1 MNRQPSQRT
10 REQVIRSLHNLQ
22 GHYPG
27 LAGDRVASF
36 RFRPDGRLLV
46 GWGGDEE
53 GSEAESG
60 ALHPATAAS
69 SSSSS
74 SAAPNLSMDGEDLGP
89 MSLDEQEAQRAAF
102 AQFERENELRRA
114 RQQHGG
120 HRPEDEDDDGAS
132 AAASGSTGGLWNMLG
147 GALRRHVDNAG
158 QGVPFP
164 LSVMLDPAQ
173 VRQRLGEGGGA
184 GGGTIVGHD
193 LGDGRGMRF
202 SFSSSSGGH
211 PTFFGFRR
219 RPLQQAELDVDNLD
233 YEQLLQLEE
242 ALGSVKPKIKAAE
255 RGQIEALPVR
265 EWHKKPTSSVAGS
278 AAAASSSASA
288 AAAAAAPSPAAAAAA
303 ADQGEECSIC
313 MCEFEEGDAVKTLPC
328 FHSFHAASVTQPL
341 SLSRYP
347 TVTDASSL
355 AHVQLSV
362 HGSHSHCSSVSRG
375 FLLLFFPARLLA
387 LFREI
392 DSSMHT
398 R

>member
-36 RFRPDGRLLV
+36 RFKPDGRLLV
-46 GWGGDEE
+46 GWDGDEE
-53 GSEAESG
+53 EHEAESG
-60 ALHPATAAS
+60 APHPAAAAS

-74 SAAPNLSMDGEDLGP
+74 SSSAAAPSLSMDGEDLGP

-114 RQQHGG
+114 RQQQQQQHGG
-120 HRPEDEDDDGAS
+120 HHPEDEEDDGAS

-173 VRQRLGEGGGA
+173 VRQRLGEGGGGGR

-202 SFSSSSGGH
+202 SFSSSSSGGH
-211 PTFFGFRR
+211 PAFFGFRR

-265 EWHKKPTSSVAGS
+265 EWHKKPASSAAAGS
-278 AAAASSSASA
+278 AAASSSSASA
-288 AAAAAAPSPAAAAAA
+288 AAAAAPSLAAAAAA

-328 FHSFHAASVTQPL
+328 FHSFHAASVHTNSF
-341 SLSRYP
+341 SLDSRRW
-347 TVTDASSL
+347 
-355 AHVQLSV
+355 Q
-362 HGSHSHCSSVSRG
+362 R
-375 FLLLFFPARLLA
+375 RL
-387 LFREI
+387 I
-392 DSSMHT
+392 
-398 R
+398 

>member
-1 MNRQPSQRT
+1 
-10 REQVIRSLHNLQ
+10 
-22 GHYPG
+22 
-27 LAGDRVASF
+27 
-36 RFRPDGRLLV
+36 
-46 GWGGDEE
+46 
-53 GSEAESG
+53 
-60 ALHPATAAS
+60 
-69 SSSSS
+69 
-74 SAAPNLSMDGEDLGP
+74 

-114 RQQHGG
+114 RQQQQQSG
-120 HRPEDEDDDGAS
+120 HRPDDEEADAS
-132 AAASGSTGGLWNMLG
+132 AAASGTTGGLWNMLG

-173 VRQRLGEGGGA
+173 VRQRLGEGGGSGGG

-265 EWHKKPTSSVAGS
+265 EWHKKPASSVAGS
-278 AAAASSSASA
+278 AASASSSASA
-288 AAAAAAPSPAAAAAA
+288 AAAAAPSAAAAAAA

-328 FHSFHAASVTQPL
+328 FHSFHAASATQRLSRCPAVAKTSSSAL
-341 SLSRYP
+341 VHLFMHGIASTVVSHSLFSLSDVLCCCDLFFFFSSGTCAARS
-347 TVTDASSL
+347 TVRRTTVNMPAGTPFDVVARTRF
-355 AHVQLSV
+355 AH
-362 HGSHSHCSSVSRG
+362 
-375 FLLLFFPARLLA
+375 FLLIRSLVCTCLLA
-387 LFREI
+387 WLLGCLCLCDCLSEWLLTNETCPVCRVPV
-392 DSSMHT
+392 SGT
-398 R
+398 PAQR